1 MNKTLEK
8 TFLGLIL
15 LIFWNATAIAETMS
29 AEIGSTRVN
38 IVPPETWC
46 MIDPNKLSD
55 ARLIGILRDGFG
67 KAGITY
73 VIAYAECG
81 ELERWR
87 TARQKTLDNYAIFAF
102 NNGLRQFNYPGTAAA
117 FVSELRTTMENQG
130 QEYLVAR
137 LEREKEV
144 VEDVIP
150 GTIELGKPTVLGI
163 VGQDASS
170 VYLGGKIRLK
180 TEFGDLKVTRFTA
193 GTTLLNNKV
202 VSTYFYT
209 DDDSDR
215 AYSGLLEKHRNW
227 TSKLSTAN

>member
-1 MNKTLEK
+1 MKKTLEK
-8 TFLGLIL
+8 SLLGLIFL
-15 LIFWNATAIAETMS
+15 VAWNAAAIAETMV

-46 MIDPNKLSD
+46 VIDPNKLSD
-55 ARLIGILRDGFG
+55 ARLISFLRDGFG
-67 KAGITY
+67 KSGITF

-102 NNGLRQFNYPGTAAA
+102 NNGLREFNYPGTAAS
-117 FVSELRTTMENQG
+117 FVSEIRKTMENQG
-130 QEYLVAR
+130 QEYLVAK

-150 GTIELGKPTVLGI
+150 DTIELGKPTILGI
-163 VGQDASS
+163 VGEDASS

-209 DDDSDR
+209 DDDNDR
-215 AYSGLLEKHRNW
+215 AYSDLLEKHRNW